1 MSTTPLVKCE
11 LQLTTTTELPP
22 MEKPPSPISE
32 MEMSVVTTATD
43 LASETDP
50 NTLSTT
56 TSCDICGKG
65 FSRADNLER
74 HKASHLQSAKLYTC
88 DVCWKSFSRRSYLK
102 LHQRIHSGERPFGCD
117 VCGYA
122 FSRHDHLVIHLRTH
136 QGLKLFNCDLCGK
149 AFSRRYYLKVHRR
162 IHTGERP
169 FKCNLCGYA
178 FSRSDHLLKH
188 KRPNKGLRKLS
199 CVPQPHLIDEEV
211 AAATVVDDP
220 MTVPDHQN
228 LGISIG
234 VVANADEVSNGHT
247 EITEMTVNE
256 ISVDHV
262 NFLQSAGVEV
272 TLQSPVTLDG
282 HHAAVAVHPQV
293 DLGNHTNILHFAN
306 VSHQI
311 DVHTT

>member
-1 MSTTPLVKCE
+1 
-11 LQLTTTTELPP
+11 
-22 MEKPPSPISE
+22 MEKSLSPIGE

-43 LASETDP
+43 LPSGTDT
-50 NTLSTT
+50 NTISTTTT
-56 TSCDICGKG
+56 TSCDI
-65 FSRADNLER
+65 
-74 HKASHLQSAKLYTC
+74 
-88 DVCWKSFSRRSYLK
+88 
-102 LHQRIHSGERPFGCD
+102 
-117 VCGYA
+117 
-122 FSRHDHLVIHLRTH
+122 
-136 QGLKLFNCDLCGK
+136 CGK

-199 CVPQPHLIDEEV
+199 CVPQPHLTDEDV
-211 AAATVVDDP
+211 AAATVVEDP
-220 MTVPDHQN
+220 TALPEHQD

-234 VVANADEVSNGHT
+234 VVTNADDITNGQT
-247 EITEMTVNE
+247 QITETAVNELTVNE

-262 NFLQSAGVEV
+262 NFLHSAGVEV
-272 TLQSPVTLDG
+272 TLQPQVTLDG
-282 HHAAVAVHPQV
+282 QHIAVAVHPQV